1 MIQRIKLTTKLKQ
14 FIINDV
20 KSEDDKFTK
29 ATAPRKTK
37 SRDSDDITNNDE
49 TTEKLPSSET
59 VDTNESEEAE
69 NNESELAQTFVKNKR
84 IS

>member
-1 MIQRIKLTTKLKQ
+1 MMLNQGMTNLLKQ
-14 FIINDV
+14 QHQG
-20 KSEDDKFTK
+20 KQ
-29 ATAPRKTK
+29 
-37 SRDSDDITNNDE
+37 RDSDDITNNDE

-59 VDTNESEEAE
+59 VDTNESEEVE